1 MNTLEEKNSGR
12 NMKNN
17 IILIGM
23 PGVGKSTIGVILA
36 KEIGYSFVDSDLLIQ
51 EREGRLLKTIIEE
64 EGLTGFLEIE
74 NEINQGI
81 GGSRQVVAT
90 GGSVIYG
97 REAMEHFHNT
107 GLVIYLYCPYEVLA
121 KRLKDLKG
129 RGVVLREGQTLLD
142 LYQERTPLYKKY
154 AHLTVEEGEGSI
166 EDTLAKVLEILREN
180 Q

>member
-1 MNTLEEKNSGR
+1 
-12 NMKNN
+12 MKNN

-36 KEIGYSFVDSDLLIQ
+36 KEIGYRFIDSDLLIQ
-51 EREGRLLKTIIEE
+51 ERERRLLKNIIEE

-74 NEINQGI
+74 NEINRGI
-81 GGSRQVVAT
+81 GGQRQVVAT

-97 REAMEHFHNT
+97 REAMEHFHET
-107 GLVIYLYCPYEVLA
+107 GLVLYLHCPYEILE

-129 RGVVLREGQTLLD
+129 RGVVLREGQSLFD

-154 AHLTVEEGEGSI
+154 AHLIVEEGEGSI
-166 EDTLAKVLEILREN
+166 EDTLAKVLETLRED
-180 Q
+180 QKVREFL